1 MGLLDRKYEIE
12 MSLKDGKL
20 TKKQNNKF
28 EIYNTDKDILKFY
41 ITLKDVEDVIVSN
54 TNLRTYNV
62 KTIIAKPNL
71 TYKEV
76 ICSVDDFEDR
86 LICEIEND
94 ASFIVG
100 TYKFELR
107 VEKDGEI
114 VTSSPE
120 TFTIKKSIAD
130 GLRNK

>member
-1 MGLLDRKYEIE
+1 MGSLDRRYEIE

-20 TKKQNNKF
+20 TKKQDRF
-28 EIYNTDKDILKFY
+28 EIYSTDKDILKFY
-41 ITLKDVEDVIVSN
+41 ITLKDVDDVIVSN
-54 TNLRTYNV
+54 TNLHTYDA
-62 KTIIAKPNL
+62 KMIIVRPNL

-76 ICSVDDFEDR
+76 VCEIDNPKDK

-114 VTSSPE
+114 VTSAPE
-120 TFTIKKSIAD
+120 NFVVKKSIAD